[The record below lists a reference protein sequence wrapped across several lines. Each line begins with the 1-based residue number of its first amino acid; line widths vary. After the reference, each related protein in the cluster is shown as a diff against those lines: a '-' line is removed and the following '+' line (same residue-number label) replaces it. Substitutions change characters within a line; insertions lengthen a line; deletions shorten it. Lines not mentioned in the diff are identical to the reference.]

1 MDLIFEY
8 IIKTLEILGV
18 AIILLGIIKML
29 LVFLTCTVKRIPID
43 KLIAQIRLDLSSYL
57 ILSLEVFIGRDIVET
72 LLDPSINDI
81 IILVVLVILR
91 TLLAFFLNYEMSH
104 MPKTELPK
112 MIEKK

>member
-8 IIKTLEILGV
+8 IIKSLEIIGV
-18 AIILLGIIKML
+18 LIILVGIVKML
-29 LVFLTCTVKRIPID
+29 LVFLTCAIKRIPVD
-43 KLIAQIRLDLSSYL
+43 KLITQIRIDLSNYL

-104 MPKTELPK
+104 MTKTKLPK
-112 MIEKK
+112 MMEKK